1 MHNCKKRGSNN
12 LSPIITNEVS
22 RVFCDDCGTSRIL
35 NDQDGG
41 STTTKNP
48 GIEFVVPPG
57 SSDVDIQLMKTLH
70 EINTQTNENQRYDAS
85 ASRDF
90 QKALYGDKSQTG
102 SGKRKKRQKRKNRK
116 NKKHRSYRNKTKR
129 RQLRK
134 SKGGYKKKIM
144 SKKTQ
149 RSKSQRS
156 KKQRKKRQCKK

>member
-1 MHNCKKRGSNN
+1 MYNCKKCGSNN
-12 LSPIITNEVS
+12 LTPIITNEVS
-22 RVFCDDCGTSRIL
+22 RFFCDDCGRNRIL

-57 SSDVDIQLMKTLH
+57 SSDIDIQLMKTLH

-102 SGKRKKRQKRKNRK
+102 SGKRKNRK

-149 RSKSQRS
+149 RSKTQRR
-156 KKQRKKRQCKK
+156 KTQRKKRQCKK

>member
-1 MHNCKKRGSNN
+1 MHNRKKCGSNN

-149 RSKSQRS
+149 RSKRQRS

>member
-1 MHNCKKRGSNN
+1 MYNCKKCGSNN

-57 SSDVDIQLMKTLH
+57 SSDIDIQLMKTLH

-134 SKGGYKKKIM
+134 SKGGYKKK
-144 SKKTQ
+144 
-149 RSKSQRS
+149 
-156 KKQRKKRQCKK
+156 

>member
-149 RSKSQRS
+149 RSKRQRS